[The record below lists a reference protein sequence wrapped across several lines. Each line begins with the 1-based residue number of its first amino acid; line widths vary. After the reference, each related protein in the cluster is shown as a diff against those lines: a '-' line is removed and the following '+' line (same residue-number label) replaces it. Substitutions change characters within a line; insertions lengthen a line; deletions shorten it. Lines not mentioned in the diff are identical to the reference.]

1 MHILIFTRLTGHNEE
16 AVFLEGVF
24 DSKKEARKA
33 MKERY
38 EQIISNQG
46 FEREWTWML
55 DDQAVLESYD
65 MEDVIRLRIFDS
77 ENPYGFMNDRGIDW
91 AVMYERNLG

>member
-1 MHILIFTRLTGHNEE
+1 MYILIFTRLTGHNEE

-38 EQIISNQG
+38 EEIIEKQN
-46 FEREWTWML
+46 FEREWSRMYES
-55 DDQAVLESYD
+55 QAVLGSYN
-65 MEDVIRLRIFDS
+65 MEDVIRLLIFDS
-77 ENPYGFMNDRGIDW
+77 ENPCGFQNDRRDD
-91 AVMYERNLG
+91 